1 MNSLKRILHRKKPA
15 GGFRL
20 QKKLFVALLLP
31 GLLAG
36 WPIRAQDWEG
46 SFTLMPV
53 SAPEMVLEGVDAGTT
68 DGTAVS
74 LGHPYAAPKQTWII
88 TPKGEG
94 FYFVRPAYSTALVLA
109 VSGGNTNNGATV
121 VLETENG
128 KPWQLWS
135 IRQNDNGS
143 CSLVPKHAPAK
154 GLDDFGGR
162 KNVGAKQDL
171 WNYNPADE
179 HLQWVLKPL
188 AGAKVPAGYG
198 NLLDIPKGVIK
209 EFTFEESAIFPGTR
223 RAITVF
229 IPAQYDGSKPA
240 CVYVQQDGYRG
251 NEKEMLERLIAA
263 KDMPV
268 TIGIFIKPGEMPSP
282 VKNGSSRRNRC
293 FEYDGVGDNYV
304 RFLTEELLPYAAKKF
319 DLKLSSS
326 GNDRCIAGVSSG
338 GIAAFNVVWERPD
351 AFSRVYACS
360 GSFVAFRGGHEFP
373 TLIRKFEAK
382 PIRAYLTTGTND
394 MVNCAG
400 DWYLLD
406 QEMDKALTFSGYD
419 HLFQIISGGHGAGWK
434 EHFPAAMRYLWKGWP
449 EPVPAGQSAP
459 RVRDVLQ
466 ADEKWELAAQGYH
479 EASSPAGNSA
489 GEVFFADTATDK
501 IFRLGLDGKVE
512 VFLANADQANGLCI
526 GPKDELYTV
535 SRRSGKIMGY
545 DRAGQG
551 RVVADGIH
559 GNEILA
565 RPDGSL
571 YVTTTEE
578 KTGGTGQVWLVK
590 DGRKTLVDSG
600 LKYAT
605 GIACRPDQW
614 LLSVADG
621 LSKWVYSYQ
630 IMPDG
635 TLTNKERFFWLHVA
649 DGDDEAGAR
658 SVCFAKEGQMF
669 VATRSGIQVCADDG
683 PTQVILPLPDRS
695 RVTGVC
701 LGGSGQNTLFA
712 FSGDKVWKRVIK
724 LHAFGAFSP
733 ATKVN
738 RTPL

>member
-1 MNSLKRILHRKKPA
+1 MNCLKMHLLRT
-15 GGFRL
+15 
-20 QKKLFVALLLP
+20 LLLL
-31 GLLAG
+31 GLLVG
-36 WPIRAQDWEG
+36 GDIHAQGWEG
-46 SFTLMPV
+46 SFTIIPA
-53 SAPEMVLEGVDAGTT
+53 SAPEMVLEGVGGGIV

-74 LGHPYAAPKQTWII
+74 LGLPSGGSNQTWVI
-88 TPKGEG
+88 TSKGDG
-94 FYFVRPAYSTALVLA
+94 FYLVRPAYSATMVLA
-109 VSGGNTNNGATV
+109 ASGGNTNNGTAV
-121 VLETENG
+121 VLETESG

-135 IRQNDNGS
+135 IRQNANGS

-162 KNVGAKQDL
+162 KTVGAKQDL
-171 WNYNPADE
+171 WNFNPSDE

-188 AGAKVPAGYG
+188 AGAKVPVGYV

-209 EFTFEESAIFPGTR
+209 DFTFEESAIFPGTR
-223 RAITVF
+223 RMVTVF

-240 CVYVQQDGYRG
+240 CVYVQQDGYRA
-251 NEKEMLERLIAA
+251 NEKETLERLIAA
-263 KDMPV
+263 KNMPV
-268 TIGIFIKPGEMPSP
+268 TVGIFIKPGELQSP
-282 VKNGSSRRNRC
+282 VKNASSRRNRC

-319 DLKLSSS
+319 DLKLSNS

-338 GIAAFNVVWERPD
+338 GIAAFNATWERPD
-351 AFSRVYACS
+351 AFSRVFAGS

-394 MVNCAG
+394 MVKCAG

-406 QEMDKALTFSGYD
+406 QEVDKALTFSGYD
-419 HLFQIISGGHGAGWK
+419 HIFCIVNGSHGAGWN
-434 EHFPAAMRYLWKGWP
+434 EHFPEAMRFLWQGWP
-449 EPVPAGQSAP
+449 EPVSAGQSAP
-459 RVRDVLQ
+459 RVRDVLM
-466 ADEKWELAAQGYH
+466 ADKKWELAAQGFH
-479 EASSPAGNSA
+479 ETSSPAGNST
-489 GEVFFADTATDK
+489 GEVFFAGTATDK
-501 IFRLGLDGKVE
+501 IYRIGLAGKVE
-512 VFLANADQANGLCI
+512 VFVANAGQANGLTI
-526 GPKDELYTV
+526 GSKDELYTV
-535 SRRSGKIMGY
+535 SRRSGKIMCY
-545 DRAGQG
+545 DRSGQG
-551 RVVADGIH
+551 RVVTDGIQ

-571 YVTTTEE
+571 YVTATEE
-578 KTGGTGQVWLVK
+578 KTGGIGQVWLIK

-605 GIACRPDQW
+605 GLACRPDQW

-635 TLTNKERFFWLHVA
+635 SLTNKERFFWLHVA
-649 DGDDEAGAR
+649 DGDDDAGAK
-658 SVCFAKEGQMF
+658 SVYFAKEGQMF
-669 VATRSGIQVCADDG
+669 VATRMGIQICADDG

-695 RVTGVC
+695 RVAGVC
-701 LGGSGQNTLFA
+701 LGGSGLNTLFA
-712 FSGDKVWKRVIK
+712 FSGDKIWKRVIK

>member
-1 MNSLKRILHRKKPA
+1 MQQFILSIPA
-15 GGFRL
+15 LRCLRL
-20 QKKLFVALLLP
+20 QSLLKALLLL

-36 WPIRAQDWEG
+36 WGIRAQDWEG
-46 SFTLMPV
+46 SFAIITA
-53 SAPEMVLEGVDAGTT
+53 SAPEMVLEGVDTGTT

-74 LGHPYAAPKQTWII
+74 LGHPSTAPNQTWII
-88 TPKGEG
+88 TPKGDG
-94 FYFVRPAYSTALVLA
+94 FYFVRPAYSTTLVLS
-109 VSGGNTNNGATV
+109 VSGGNTNNGAAV
-121 VLETENG
+121 VLETESG

-135 IRQNDNGS
+135 IRHNDDGS
-143 CSLVPKHAPAK
+143 CNFVPKHAPAK
-154 GLDDFGGR
+154 ALDDFGGR
-162 KNVGAKQDL
+162 KTVGAKQDL

-188 AGAKVPAGYG
+188 AGAKVPVGYV

-209 EFTFEESAIFPGTR
+209 DFTFEDSTIFPGTR
-223 RAITVF
+223 RAVTVF
-229 IPAQYDGSKPA
+229 IPAQYDGSNSA
-240 CVYVQQDGYRG
+240 CVYVQQDGYQA
-251 NEKEMLERLIAA
+251 NEKETLERLIAA

-268 TIGIFIKPGEMPSP
+268 TIGVFIKPGEMQSP
-282 VKNGSSRRNRC
+282 VTNTSSRRNRC

-319 DLKLSSS
+319 DLKLSNS

-338 GIAAFNVVWERPD
+338 GIAAFNAAWERPD
-351 AFSRVYACS
+351 AFSRVYAGS

-394 MVNCAG
+394 MENCAG
-400 DWYLLD
+400 AWYLLD

-419 HLFQIISGGHGAGWK
+419 HIFQIINGGHGAGWK
-434 EHFPAAMRYLWKGWP
+434 EHFPEAMRFLWKGWP
-449 EPVPAGQSAP
+449 EPVSAGLSAP
-459 RVRDVLQ
+459 RVRDVLK
-466 ADEKWELAAQGYH
+466 ADEKWELVAQGYH
-479 EASSPAGNSA
+479 EACSPACNSA
-489 GEVFFADTATDK
+489 GEVFFADTTTDK
-501 IFRLGLDGKVE
+501 IYRISLDGKLE
-512 VFLANADQANGLCI
+512 IFLANAGQANGLSV
-526 GPKDELYTV
+526 GPKDELYTA
-535 SRRSGKIMGY
+535 SRHNGKIMCY
-545 DRAGQG
+545 DRSGQG

-578 KTGGTGQVWLVK
+578 NTGGTGQVWLVK
-590 DGRKTLVDSG
+590 DGRKTMVDSG

-649 DGDDEAGAR
+649 DWDDDAGAK
-658 SVCFAKEGQMF
+658 SVCYAKEGQMF
-669 VATRSGIQVCADDG
+669 VATRIGIQVCADDG

-695 RVTGVC
+695 QVAGIC
-701 LGGSGQNTLFA
+701 LGGSGLNTLFA
-712 FSGDKVWKRVIK
+712 FSGDKVWRRVIK

-733 ATKVN
+733 ATKVS